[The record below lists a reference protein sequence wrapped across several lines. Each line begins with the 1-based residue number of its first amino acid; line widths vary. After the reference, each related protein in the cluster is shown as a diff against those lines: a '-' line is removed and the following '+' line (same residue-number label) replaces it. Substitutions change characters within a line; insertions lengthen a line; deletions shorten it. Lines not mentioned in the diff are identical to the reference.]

1 MEELIGIIGAMK
13 VEVDAILSAM
23 EEKQARTRGGMEFT
37 TGTLSGVPVVVSQC
51 SPGKVNAALCAQAMM
66 DQYSPKLVLNIG
78 VAGGIGENVHIG
90 DVVIATACVEY
101 DFDVTAAD
109 SDARVGDLYLP
120 QSGDKPIRFLSCDSE
135 AAALLVR
142 EAESLYGHAHLGVV
156 ATGDRFV
163 ADPKL
168 GDWLQKEFGAMAC
181 EMEGGAIAHACL
193 VNQVPCAVLRT
204 ISDNAH
210 DSETVDFLTF
220 ANDSARK
227 AQEFL
232 TTAIPQL

>member
-1 MEELIGIIGAMK
+1 MEQLIGIIGAMK

-23 EEKQARTRGGMEFT
+23 EGKHAQTRGGMEFT
-37 TGTLSGVPVVVSQC
+37 TGTLSGTPVVVSQC
-51 SPGKVNAALCAQAMM
+51 SPGKVNAALCAQAMI

-101 DFDVTAAD
+101 DFDTSALD
-109 SDARVGDLYLP
+109 GCPVGQMSLP
-120 QSGDKPIRFLSCDSE
+120 GFEQSMIQLPCDQNLAQLLAKE
-135 AAALLVR
+135 AQ
-142 EAESLYGHAHLGVV
+142 SLYGKVHLGVV

-193 VNQVPCAVLRT
+193 VNHVPCAVLRT

-210 DSETVDFLTF
+210 DSETVDFVTF

-232 TTAIPQL
+232 KTVIAQL

>member
-1 MEELIGIIGAMK
+1 MEQRPIGVIGAMK
-13 VEVDAILSAM
+13 IEVEAILSAL
-23 EEKQARTRGGMEFT
+23 EDPRKRVYGNMEFT
-37 TGTLSGVPVVVSQC
+37 SGRLSGVPVVVVPC
-51 SPGKVNAALCAQAMM
+51 SPGKVNAALCAQALI
-66 DQYSPKLVLNIG
+66 DFYAPRLVLNIG

-90 DVVIATACVEY
+90 DVVLATACVEY
-101 DFDVTAAD
+101 DFDTSALD
-109 SDARVGDLYLP
+109 NCPVGQMSLPGVEGLVIQLPCDRDLTQLLA
-120 QSGDKPIRFLSCDSE
+120 KE
-135 AAALLVR
+135 AQR
-142 EAESLYGHAHLGVV
+142 LYGRVHLGVV
-156 ATGDRFV
+156 ATGDKFV
-163 ADPKL
+163 ADPQL

-210 DSETVDFLTF
+210 DSETVDFVTF

-232 TTAIPQL
+232 KTVIAQL

>member
-37 TGTLSGVPVVVSQC
+37 AGTLSGVPVVVSQC
-51 SPGKVNAALCAQAMM
+51 SPGKVNAALCAQAMI
-66 DQYSPKLVLNIG
+66 DLFGPRLVLNIG

-90 DVVIATACVEY
+90 DVVLATACVEY
-101 DFDVTAAD
+101 DFDTSALD
-109 SDARVGDLYLP
+109 GCPVGQMSLP
-120 QSGDKPIRFLSCDSE
+120 GVEGLVIQLPCDRALTQLLAKE
-135 AAALLVR
+135 AQ
-142 EAESLYGHAHLGVV
+142 SLYGRVHLGVV

-163 ADPKL
+163 ADPRL

-232 TTAIPQL
+232 KTVIPQL